1 MSRLLAAARRRVGA
15 SRGWPSRRVS
25 ADLADRGLRGVTATC
40 STFERITAEF
50 ARNRRCAVRAA
61 VLHAVGDTKLD
72 IRDDVQVV
80 GPGTG
85 QVLIKMGAAGVCHSG
100 LSARNGGRPQS
111 EPAILGPR
119 GAGGGAALR

>member
-40 STFERITAEF
+40 STFERIAAEF

-61 VLHAVGDTKLD
+61 VLHAVGDAKLD

-80 GPGTG
+80 GPGPG
-85 QVLIKMGAAGVCHSG
+85 QVLIKMGAAGVCHSD
-100 LSARNGGRPQS
+100 LSAPHGGVPPS
-111 EPAILGPR
+111 A
-119 GAGGGAALR
+119 AALFGSPAAGQGG